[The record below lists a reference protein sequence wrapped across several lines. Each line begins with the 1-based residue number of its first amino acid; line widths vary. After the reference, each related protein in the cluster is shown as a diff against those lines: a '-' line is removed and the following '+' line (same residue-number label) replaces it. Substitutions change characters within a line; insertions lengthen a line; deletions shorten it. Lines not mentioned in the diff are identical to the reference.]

1 MSLRFTWD
9 KGKAV
14 ANLSKHGVAF
24 EGALTVFA
32 DLLARIFADEEHS
45 SDEPREI
52 MKKRSDHKK
61 IQERSDEMHPEYS
74 FDYSKAKPNRFAK
87 RMAAEMVAVVL
98 DPDVAAVF
106 KSSKAVNKLL
116 RSVIE
121 ALPSPGEQQ

>member
-1 MSLRFTWD
+1 LRFTWD
-9 KGKAV
+9 KRKAV
-14 ANLSKHGVAF
+14 ANLSKHGVSF
-24 EGALTVFA
+24 EEALTVFT
-32 DLLARIFADEEHS
+32 DPLARIFPDEEHS

-52 MKKRSDHKK
+52 MKKRSDHNETR
-61 IQERSDEMHPEYS
+61 ERSYELRPEYR

-87 RMAAEMVAVVL
+87 RMSAEAIAVVL

-121 ALPSPGEQQ
+121 ALPNPSER